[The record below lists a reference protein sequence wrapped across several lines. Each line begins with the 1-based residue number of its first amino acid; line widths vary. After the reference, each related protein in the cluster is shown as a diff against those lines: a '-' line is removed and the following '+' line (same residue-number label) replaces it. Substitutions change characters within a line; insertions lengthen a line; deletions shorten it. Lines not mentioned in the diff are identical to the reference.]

1 MARSVNELLREAD
14 DSIGKALSDKRLLT
28 LQHYR
33 MLEKTRETLRK
44 VLRDRHNH
52 EKAQA
57 QTTGMFG
64 EGE

>member
-1 MARSVNELLREAD
+1 MTRSVNELLREAD
-14 DSIGKALSDKRLLT
+14 DSIGKALSDKRKLT

-33 MLEKTRETLRK
+33 MLEKVRPVILK